1 VCLCTGPHG
10 HTYGNNGQLSTGAD
24 TVVPVMIIS
33 VVISL
38 QSVKPGMGSLPIAH
52 ASDTPQSMHI

>member
-1 VCLCTGPHG
+1 
-10 HTYGNNGQLSTGAD
+10 
-24 TVVPVMIIS
+24 MIIS